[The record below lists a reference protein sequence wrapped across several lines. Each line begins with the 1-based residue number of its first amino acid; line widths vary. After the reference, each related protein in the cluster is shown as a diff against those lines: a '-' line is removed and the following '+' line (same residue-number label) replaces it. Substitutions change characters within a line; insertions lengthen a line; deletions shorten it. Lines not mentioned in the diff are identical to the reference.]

1 MLRAITLGLSCL
13 LFLVVFCINNRYSTF
28 YRILILEI
36 ISAMLDISW
45 LYQGMEDFKKIT
57 IRNFIIKITSILL
70 IFTLVKDENGLIIYM
85 IIYVLN
91 NVIENGYIWIKIN
104 KYIDFKFIKNIKIK
118 KYIRPAI
125 TMLIPQIASSIYTV
139 LDKTMLGFLCND
151 ISEVGYYEQA
161 QKIAK
166 ISLTVITAF
175 NTVLVPK
182 IAKNFYDGQY
192 EKVNEYMAKTFN
204 FIWFLSVPMMFGMI
218 AISDK
223 FVPWFF
229 GQGFEK
235 VSILLKCTTPI
246 IVFIAFS
253 TAIGLQYLMSIG
265 KQNIHTK
272 NVIIGAIINTVV
284 NFLLIPRFTSIG
296 AVIASVIAEG
306 FIAISETIYIVKKG
320 GIKLSSVFNKCWH
333 YFVAGLIMLV
343 ITYFTGTNFDA
354 TISTTAIQIIVGI
367 ITYTVILILLKDE
380 FLKEVIKTLKNKI
393 STKFLKKC

>member
-1 MLRAITLGLSCL
+1 
-13 LFLVVFCINNRYSTF
+13 
-28 YRILILEI
+28 
-36 ISAMLDISW
+36 MLDISW

-85 IIYVLN
+85 IIYVLT
-91 NVIENGYIWIKIN
+91 NVLGNGSLWIKIN

-306 FIAISETIYIVKKG
+306 FIAISEVIYIVRKG